1 VREDALD
8 EQRDLVGLIESAGW
22 DVTEAD
28 LSLYESPWEDTSDP
42 EATVTIT
49 ARKVFSAEDDA
60 GGDGRE
66 ESTGEDDNDNPY
78 RVD

>member
-49 ARKVFSAEDDA
+49 ARKVFSAEDD
-60 GGDGRE
+60 
-66 ESTGEDDNDNPY
+66 DDDDNPY

>member
-66 ESTGEDDNDNPY
+66 EGAGEDDGDNPY